1 MATTYLQLTNELLR
15 ELNEVVLTSSTFSSA
30 VGIQAHAKDCIN
42 RSYLDIANEEPQWPF
57 LATAESGATDPMY
70 GNVSVETTADTR
82 WYELK
87 AASSALKDDY
97 GSIDWDNIYLTTI
110 GVSGES
116 APYVSKNLRFVTT
129 EKWKDFRRARENA
142 DDADQAVGGEPNFVI
157 RSPDGRKF
165 GLSPIPD
172 KVYKIWFFAY
182 SLPTKLSAHSDEL
195 VFPDLYVPVLI
206 NRARYYV
213 HQFKD
218 NAQAAA
224 FSLEDYKKGI
234 KNMQLNL
241 MAPTPDYFKDDRIR
255 FV

>member
-1 MATTYLQLTNELLR
+1 MATTYLKLSNEILR
-15 ELNEVVLTSSTFSSA
+15 EMNEVELTQANFASA
-30 VGIQAHAKDCIN
+30 VGIQSHVKDVIN
-42 RSYLDIANEEPQWPF
+42 RSYLDMVNEEAQWPF
-57 LATAESGATDPMY
+57 LAVSESGTTDPRY
-70 GNVSVETTADTR
+70 GNVNIETVAGTR

-87 AASSALKDDY
+87 PSSSSLVTDY
-97 GSIDWDNIYLTTI
+97 GYIDWDNFLATTV
-110 GVSGES
+110 GVSGET
-116 APYVSKNLRFVTT
+116 APFEMRTLRFVTT
-129 EKWKDFRRARENA
+129 EEFKDFYQSSENL
-142 DDADQAVGGEPNFVI
+142 DDADTQKYGVPKRVFK
-157 RSPDGRKF
+157 SPDNRKF
-165 GLSPIPD
+165 GISPIPD

>member
-1 MATTYLQLTNELLR
+1 MATTYLELSNEILR
-15 ELNEVVLTSSTFSSA
+15 EMNEVELTQATFGSA
-30 VGIQAHAKDCIN
+30 VGIQSHVKDVIN
-42 RSYLDIANEEPQWPF
+42 RSYLDMVNEEAQWPF
-57 LATAESGATDPMY
+57 LAVAESGTTDPRY
-70 GNVSVETTADTR
+70 GNVNIETVAGTR

-87 AASSALKDDY
+87 PSSSNLTTDY
-97 GSIDWDNIYLTTI
+97 GYIDWDNFLVTTV
-110 GVSGES
+110 GVSGET
-116 APYVSKNLRFVTT
+116 APFDMQPLRFVTI
-129 EKWKDFRRARENA
+129 EEFKDYYQTSENL
-142 DDADQAVGGEPNFVI
+142 DDADTQQFGLPRRVLK
-157 RSPDGRKF
+157 SPDNRKF

-172 KVYKIWFFAY
+172 KVYKVWFFAY
-182 SLPTKLSAHSDEL
+182 SLTTKLSAHSDEV

-224 FSLEDYKKGI
+224 FSLEDYKKGL

-241 MAPTPDYFKDDRIR
+241 MSPVPSYFKDDRVR

>member
-1 MATTYLQLTNELLR
+1 MATTYLELSNEILR
-15 ELNEVVLTSSTFSSA
+15 EMNEVDLTQATFGSA
-30 VGIQAHAKDCIN
+30 VGIQSHVKDVIN
-42 RSYLDIANEEPQWPF
+42 RSYLDMVNEEAQWPF
-57 LATAESGATDPMY
+57 LAVAESGTTDPRY
-70 GNVSVETTADTR
+70 GNVNIETVAGTR

-87 AASSALKDDY
+87 PSSSSLTTDY
-97 GSIDWDNIYLTTI
+97 GYIDWDNFLITTV
-110 GVSGES
+110 GVSGET
-116 APYVSKNLRFVTT
+116 APFEMQPLRFITI
-129 EKWKDFRRARENA
+129 EEFKDYYQTSENL
-142 DDADQAVGGEPNFVI
+142 DDADTQQFGLPRRVLK
-157 RSPDGRKF
+157 SPDNRKF

-172 KVYKIWFFAY
+172 KVYKVWFFAY
-182 SLPTKLSAHSDEL
+182 SLPTKLSAHSDEV

-224 FSLEDYKKGI
+224 FSLEDYKKGL

-241 MAPTPDYFKDDRIR
+241 MSPVPSYFKDDRDR